1 MNANE
6 ARQILLT
13 EGQPKERTAI
23 AAATLVREYDRLRAE
38 LAELRARVIEL
49 EVLAETMRD
58 QRDENRASFE
68 HARDEQARMAKLL
81 VEARSRI
88 AEQRAASHPVITEVT
103 EPGDPFPAFRLDYTN
118 SARPVT
124 DEEE

>member
-1 MNANE
+1 MD
-6 ARQILLT
+6 IHD
-13 EGQPKERTAI
+13 AI
-23 AAATLVREYDRLRAE
+23 ARTRQVAKDKRLTGSVLAADAVEMVL
-38 LAELRARVIEL
+38 ARVIEL
-49 EVLAETMRD
+49 EALAETMRD

-88 AEQRAASHPVITEVT
+88 AEQRAPRRPVITEVT
-103 EPGDPFPAFRLDYTN
+103 EPGDPFPAFRLDYAD

-124 DEEE
+124 EEE